1 MSFYWYD
8 FETFGADP
16 ARDRP
21 CQFAGIRTDEDFNV
35 IGEPDV
41 FFCQPA
47 DDVLPHPEAC
57 LITGITPQQAQRE
70 GVHEAEFIARIH
82 KQFAEPG
89 TCVVGYN
96 SIRFDDEV
104 TRNTLY
110 RNFYDPYAREWQNG
124 NSRWDIIDMVRLT
137 RALRPEGIV
146 WPEHED
152 GSPSFKLEQLT
163 AANGIAHEAAHDA
176 LSDVWAT
183 IELAKLIKTK
193 QPKLY
198 DFVYNNRDKRRV
210 DQQLNLLEQKPV
222 LHISSMYPA
231 ERGCAAIVVP
241 LARDITNKNAVYVY
255 DLSVD
260 PEPLLT
266 LSVEQISERIFTRRE
281 DLPEGVTRVPIKAIH
296 TNKCPIVA
304 PVNVVTPEAAERL
317 GIDLQRSK
325 AHLEQIKAAIG
336 LTEKIQAVFSS
347 REFERVVDPDQAIYS
362 GGFFS
367 SHDRQLMEQLRELS
381 AQQLSTV
388 KLPFNDARLPEM
400 LFRYRARN
408 YPDTLSADER
418 AQWDEFRRSCFSDE
432 TIGSRT
438 TLAGYYQRID
448 ELMSAPQTTNEQKQL
463 LIELQKY
470 GLSLQASIVDSFLN

>member
-16 ARDRP
+16 VRDRP

-41 FFCQPA
+41 FFCKPA

-70 GVHEAEFIARIH
+70 GVSEIEFIARIH
-82 KQFAEPG
+82 QQFAEPG

-198 DFVYNNRDKRRV
+198 DFVYTNRDKRRV

-231 ERGCAAIVVP
+231 ERGCAAIVLP
-241 LARDITNKNAVYVY
+241 LARDVTNKNAVYVY

-260 PEPLLT
+260 SEPLLN
-266 LSVEQISERIFTRRE
+266 LSAEQIGERIFTRRD

-296 TNKCPIVA
+296 INKCPIVA

-317 GIDLQRSK
+317 GMDLQLCR
-325 AHLEQIKAAIG
+325 AHLAQIKSATD
-336 LTEKIQAVFSS
+336 LTEKIQEVFSS
-347 REFERVVDPDQAIYS
+347 REFESVVDPDQAIYS

-367 SHDRQLMEQLRELS
+367 SHDRQLMEQLR
-381 AQQLSTV
+381 QLNAEQLITARP
-388 KLPFNDARLPEM
+388 PFRDDRLPEM

-418 AQWDEFRRSCFSDE
+418 VQWDEFRRTCFSNE
-432 TIGSRT
+432 TIGSRN
-438 TLAGYYQRID
+438 TLVSYYQRIE
-448 ELMSAPQTTNEQKQL
+448 ELMSAPQTTTEQQQL
-463 LIELQKY
+463 LIQLQEY
-470 GLSLQASIVDSFLN
+470 GLSLQASLG